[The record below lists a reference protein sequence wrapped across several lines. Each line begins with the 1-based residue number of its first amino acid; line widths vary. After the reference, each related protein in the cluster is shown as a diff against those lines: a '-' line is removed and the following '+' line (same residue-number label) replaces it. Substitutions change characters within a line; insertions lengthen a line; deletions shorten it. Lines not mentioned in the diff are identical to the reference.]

1 MFSLHQRNFKRIKE
15 KLIQELCHV
24 EGIIWSSF
32 DLPVQI
38 IDSLENNRKIYTPEP
53 KLKNPTNRMEV
64 IKYKVLHKH
73 YKANKQKFE
82 TDWLRLYSAI

>member
-32 DLPVQI
+32 DLPEQI

-53 KLKNPTNRMEV
+53 VEES
-64 IKYKVLHKH
+64 
-73 YKANKQKFE
+73 NKSYGSDQV
-82 TDWLRLYSAI
+82 